1 MSGGKLER
9 ANGEREAHYVRL
21 ARHLRN
27 RLGDGLSAD
36 GRLPSYRT
44 LADEFS
50 VSIGVVQRAMELL
63 RQESL
68 VQIHH
73 GKSGRIVPGKSVQPE
88 IAKYG
93 MIHPYTPGNDF
104 ERNLI
109 AIASDVFD
117 RECNHAVPIVRSSNG
132 SSARERELAETMV
145 YNGVRGM
152 LLSPENESANANYFQ
167 ELARR
172 IPVML
177 IDQPLGD
184 ADLPLVMFDYAAA
197 GEEIGRKIR
206 RSGRRRTLLLLN
218 EKTNSSIEALT
229 ANMSEHVTTFAF
241 RTPLF
246 RMAARVKQRDFAL
259 FDTIRERLLKELEAC
274 EADSVFSPF
283 DILLDH
289 LEEEC
294 AKVMVATDDGSLGY
308 HGFVDALVRQE
319 LSEDKNYD
327 AVLACGPKP
336 MLRNVAKAAQ
346 EFGVPCQVSM
356 EERMGCG
363 VGACLVCACDMKD
376 GTRKHVCKDGPVFD
390 SKEVDWDA

>member
-206 RSGRRRTLLLLN
+206 RSGCRRTLLLLN

-241 RTPLF
+241 RAPLF

-289 LEEEC
+289 LVCLEMPPKLRARLQC
-294 AKVMVATDDGSLGY
+294 AAIRGDRLEWHSRNYCGSGVWEWSASHTDLIRRAVERLNRWQFSHQMPRG
-308 HGFVDALVRQE
+308 VRKIK
-319 LSEDKNYD
+319 L
-327 AVLACGPKP
+327 
-336 MLRNVAKAAQ
+336 
-346 EFGVPCQVSM
+346 
-356 EERMGCG
+356 
-363 VGACLVCACDMKD
+363 
-376 GTRKHVCKDGPVFD
+376 
-390 SKEVDWDA
+390 KEVK